1 MADDCR
7 IFAQDPFREGPFHI
21 GGAMTDLLDVL
32 EARSGIVCAIG
43 AGGKK
48 TALYAIARHHPGRV
62 ALTTTVFTPFF
73 PEDLEATEVIAEN
86 SDIVNRLEA
95 LRNAGRVAYA
105 CPGGKAGRHG
115 GVNADLV
122 RRIHEEMQFDLTL
135 VKADGARMRWIKAPQ
150 PGEPVLPPDTDT
162 VLVMVSAR
170 ALGEPLG
177 ERIAHR
183 PEKVSAITGAPLG
196 EPFAP
201 EHMAQL
207 LTHPEGLLA
216 GTGRTAV
223 IPVINMVDDEDR
235 RRLASRAAEMA
246 LEQSSR
252 FERVVLAQMR
262 DRFAPIVAIL
272 DR

>member
-1 MADDCR
+1 M
-7 IFAQDPFREGPFHI
+7 I
-21 GGAMTDLLDVL
+21 DLLDAL
-32 EARSGIVCAIG
+32 ESRSGIVCAIG

-48 TALYAIARHHPGRV
+48 TALYAVAARHRGRV
-62 ALTTTVFTPFF
+62 AITATVFTPYF
-73 PEDLEATEVIAEN
+73 PEGLDANQVIAEN
-86 SDIVNRLEA
+86 DA
-95 LRNAGRVAYA
+95 LIPGLAALTDARRIAYA
-105 CPGGKAGRHG
+105 RPGSKAGRHG
-115 GVNADLV
+115 GVDADLV
-122 RRIHEEMQFDLTL
+122 RRIHEDMGFDLTL
-135 VKADGARMRWIKAPQ
+135 VKADGARMRWIKAPEA
-150 PGEPVLPPDTDT
+150 GEPVLPPDTDT

-196 EPFAP
+196 DPFGP

-207 LTHPEGLLA
+207 LTHPEGLMA
-216 GTGRTAV
+216 GTGQTAV

-235 RRLASRAAEMA
+235 RRLATRAAEMA

-262 DRFAPIVAIL
+262 DRFAPVVAIL